1 MKLKAV
7 EGSKLSGDVPGV
19 LLWISEEEV
28 GMWGLGYGINALIIG
43 LCIFSVFSFYLY
55 SCLKKNSKD
64 RSEYTDIPEGGDDD
78 ADP

>member
-28 GMWGLGYGINALIIG
+28 GMWGLGYGVNALIIG
-43 LCIFSVFSFYLY
+43 LCICSVFSFYMY
-55 SCLKKNSKD
+55 SCLKKNSTD